1 MGCGDQFFAITYFFS
16 YTLVIGMV
24 FLRLFIAIILQTFQD
39 ITERDRKFINSELSD
54 HYKDI
59 WALYDPDVCMC
70 LTNVIGDK
78 LRYPD
83 MLSSAADRIREPT
96 RVGHQF

>member
-1 MGCGDQFFAITYFFS
+1 MAYFFS
-16 YTLVIGMV
+16 YTLIIGMV

-59 WALYDPDVCMC
+59 WAFYDPDVKKS
-70 LTNVIGDK
+70 LLIYIGHEF
-78 LRYPD
+78 R
-83 MLSSAADRIREPT
+83 
-96 RVGHQF
+96 